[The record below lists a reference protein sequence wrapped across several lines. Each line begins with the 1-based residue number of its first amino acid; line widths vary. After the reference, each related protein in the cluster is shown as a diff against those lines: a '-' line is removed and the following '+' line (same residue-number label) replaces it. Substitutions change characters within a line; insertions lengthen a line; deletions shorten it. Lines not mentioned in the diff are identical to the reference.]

1 MSQFPPP
8 EMNLSI
14 FNPYFFDESNQYLLS
29 TGNEAI
35 SYAGTT
41 DFNGSIIT
49 GQQLTFNDN
58 TISNRFISGLYEL
71 QMCNNTG
78 TNNVFNIL
86 TNSTNTILNSLQY
99 NSSMSFYTTDGSG
112 NNELIL
118 NLTNSNIQLG
128 YASSS
133 ISFLGNN
140 FDSSSSSFSLLSTP
154 TTLTIGSNCTSNLY
168 LGNSSGNVVINGTI
182 KLNNIDTTNTT
193 VTLFST
199 PTNVTLFNSL
209 VSMSLGKT
217 SSSISFLGNVFNS
230 PSSSFTLL
238 SSPTSVTAFSGCS
251 SNLILGNASG
261 NTQIN
266 GSVSITSMDT
276 GNSSITLFSTPTS
289 VTMYSNLTSMSL
301 GKTSSSISFLG
312 NVFNS
317 QSTSFTLL
325 SSPTSVSAFGNCTGN
340 LIIGNSSGNTTI
352 NGTLT
357 IASSGTFSLNCN
369 TLSLPNLTSITCST
383 SLANIFIN
391 NTGNCNL
398 LTGTTGTLNFLGN
411 TSTINL
417 NSSTIN
423 FPNTTVISINSSLTN
438 FLDTQA
444 TLTIAKISTT
454 LNIATNSTS
463 TSTITIS
470 NPTYAS
476 SNILVLNCA
485 YINSSYSTI
494 NLFTSTVSTL
504 YFASICGN
512 IYIGNNNTS
521 ASNVTI
527 GNPLYQNTFY
537 FNCSSIQVQNS
548 VLSNVALY
556 TNAYVTTGYL
566 FSRCTNLYLSESSSS
581 SSIIKIGTDTFNNT
595 IYLNGSIIGIS
606 GVTITSINLFCQ
618 SIISSCNLLTNV
630 TTLNIAT
637 SSTSISTI
645 TIGNNTYNNNIYL
658 NGSLL
663 GITAIDSSNSS
674 ITIFSTPTTVS
685 IGKVSST
692 LSLIGNILN
701 STSSSFTLLGN
712 PTSITAF
719 GNCSTLTLGN
729 ASGTTTINGNLSLS
743 SSSFDLANSSVTLFS
758 TPTTISCFPN
768 VITLNIA
775 TTSPSSSTIII
786 GNNTYSNSITLYG
799 SSLNCSTSLAS
810 IFTQTTSSINL
821 LGGVTST
828 NTITIGGGCWI
839 VLNANYI
846 YSNQASIVLFSSS
859 TSVNF
864 ASIATTI
871 SIGTSASSSQSI
883 SILNSAQSGN
893 GIYLNAGIIGIAG
906 STISTLN
913 LFTQSVITTCNFLT
927 NCPLISIGS
936 TSSTFNIASSTINIA
951 HCTSI
956 NNGTTGNMAF
966 CNSTTG
972 YVSIGGASLGL
983 TLGCTTSANVI
994 QGSSISFSNA
1004 TSLICSSSLANVFNQ
1019 TTVGNVNLFSG
1030 ITGTSTV
1037 TIGGGCWIVLN
1048 ANYIY
1053 SNQSS
1058 VVLFSNSI
1066 NSNYSA
1072 GSQYVSIAT
1081 GYSGSQYIT
1090 LGTSTNTG
1098 GLMYLNSGSI
1108 GIGGSTI
1115 SSINLFTES
1124 VITSANLLTG
1134 SSLSTLNFGSYS
1146 STLNICTSVAS
1157 GAIINFGN
1165 SSFPSYSTVN
1175 INANTISTTAT
1186 SLTLFNT
1193 NSTTIHAFG
1202 ASSTIVI
1209 GSSGGSFTINNSTT
1223 YVGTT
1228 LNTTSTGSAYL
1239 FNTTCTMGYLFGNCS
1254 NITIG
1259 ANSSTLTLN
1268 SSTIVSNSTSLTL
1281 FNSTSTSVTC
1291 FNGATLGV
1299 NLGNT
1304 GYANSNSQSNTSKPN
1319 SCIQFNAPISLPPAY
1334 NSLSGG
1340 GAVNH
1345 WTNIPLCMYG
1355 YQTIAMTSSG
1365 TYSPAPSV
1373 TFYIY
1378 KLGHIVQ
1385 ISWNSFTLGTQTSS
1399 GSIYFNLYSSIPEIN
1414 SNTTVQCPIYN
1425 GSTVGFAQLT
1435 SGNSPLQFFTGIGFS
1450 STYTQETIGGG
1461 TLTYICALTSNGY

>member
-140 FDSSSSSFSLLSTP
+140 FDSSSSSFSLLS
-154 TTLTIGSNCTSNLY
+154 
-168 LGNSSGNVVINGTI
+168 SS
-182 KLNNIDTTNTT
+182 TN
-193 VTLFST
+193 
-199 PTNVTLFNSL
+199 
-209 VSMSLGKT
+209 
-217 SSSISFLGNVFNS
+217 
-230 PSSSFTLL
+230 
-238 SSPTSVTAFSGCS
+238 VTAFSNCS
-251 SNLILGNASG
+251 GNLILGNTSG
-261 NTQIN
+261 
-266 GSVSITSMDT
+266 S
-276 GNSSITLFSTPTS
+276 
-289 VTMYSNLTSMSL
+289 
-301 GKTSSSISFLG
+301 
-312 NVFNS
+312 
-317 QSTSFTLL
+317 
-325 SSPTSVSAFGNCTGN
+325 
-340 LIIGNSSGNTTI
+340 TTI
-352 NGTLT
+352 NGALT
-357 IASSGTFSLNCN
+357 FGSTSSLTFNTNSL
-369 TLSLPNLTSITCST
+369 LLPNLTSISCST
-383 SLANIFIN
+383 SLANIFIANTGSVNLLTGTTGLITIGSNTSTFALNSTSISFPNVTSLISGTSLGNIFIANTGNCNLLTGTTGLITIGSNTSTFALNSTSISFPNVTSLISGTSLGNIFIN

-398 LTGTTGTLNFLGN
+398 LTGTTATLNFLAN
-411 TSTINL
+411 TSTINI

-423 FPNTTVISINSSLTN
+423 FP
-438 FLDTQA
+438 
-444 TLTIAKISTT
+444 
-454 LNIATNSTS
+454 
-463 TSTITIS
+463 
-470 NPTYAS
+470 
-476 SNILVLNCA
+476 
-485 YINSSYSTI
+485 
-494 NLFTSTVSTL
+494 
-504 YFASICGN
+504 
-512 IYIGNNNTS
+512 
-521 ASNVTI
+521 
-527 GNPLYQNTFY
+527 
-537 FNCSSIQVQNS
+537 
-548 VLSNVALY
+548 
-556 TNAYVTTGYL
+556 
-566 FSRCTNLYLSESSSS
+566 
-581 SSIIKIGTDTFNNT
+581 
-595 IYLNGSIIGIS
+595 
-606 GVTITSINLFCQ
+606 
-618 SIISSCNLLTNV
+618 NV

-883 SILNSAQSGN
+883 SILNSSQSSN
-893 GIYLNAGIIGIAG
+893 AIYLNASIIGIGG

-927 NCPLISIGS
+927 NCPLIAIGN
-936 TSSTFNIASSTINIA
+936 TSSTFNIGSSTINIA

-1019 TTVGNVNLFSG
+1019 TTVGNINLFGG
-1030 ITGTSTV
+1030 ITGTSIV

-1053 SNQSS
+1053 SNQSN

-1072 GSQYVSIAT
+1072 GSQYVSIGT

-1090 LGTSTNTG
+1090 LGTTTNTG

-1108 GIGGSTI
+1108 GIGGSSI

-1124 VITSANLLTG
+1124 VITSANLLSG
-1134 SSLSTLNFGSYS
+1134 SSLSTLNFGTYS
-1146 STLNICTSVAS
+1146 LTLNIGTNGSN
-1157 GAIINFGN
+1157 GQIINIGN
-1165 SSFPSYSTVN
+1165 SSFPSYTTIN
-1175 INANTISTTAT
+1175 LNANTIANSAT

-1193 NSTTIHAFG
+1193 TSTTIHAFG
-1202 ASSTIVI
+1202 AGTTIVV
-1209 GSSGGSFTINNSTT
+1209 GGSGGSFTINNATC
-1223 YVGTT
+1223 YVGNT

-1239 FNTTCTMGYLFGNCS
+1239 FNTTCTTGYLFGNCS

-1281 FNSTSTSVTC
+1281 FNSTSTGVTC

-1304 GYANSNSQSNTSKPN
+1304 GYANASSQSNTTKPN

-1365 TYSPAPSV
+1365 TYSPAPAV

-1385 ISWNSFTLGTQTSS
+1385 ISWNSFTLGTQISS

-1435 SGNSPLQFFTGIGFS
+1435 AGNTPLQFFTGIGFS
-1450 STYTQETIGGG
+1450 STYTQETIGSG